1 MDRTHTRDGILSV
14 NTHEIRCT
22 SFNGLIRRVFVY
34 LTNCNN
40 ENPFVRKI
48 VTESQEFAR
57 VAGTKKK
64 MTIIGNDQMFFI
76 FMVVAVVVVSFCL
89 AYYVDSFILFYRD
102 FSSRNVETNNMFG
115 DITPFVLLFTISF
128 VAITMWF
135 VVLLCVNCLI
145 SNEAIMLFGRRAKGV
160 KGRWPKLVKWKSE
173 RRNLDLTGNCSV
185 AFDTLTH

>member
-64 MTIIGNDQMFFI
+64 ND
-76 FMVVAVVVVSFCL
+76 
-89 AYYVDSFILFYRD
+89 
-102 FSSRNVETNNMFG
+102 NN
-115 DITPFVLLFTISF
+115 
-128 VAITMWF
+128 
-135 VVLLCVNCLI
+135 
-145 SNEAIMLFGRRAKGV
+145 
-160 KGRWPKLVKWKSE
+160 WK
-173 RRNLDLTGNCSV
+173 
-185 AFDTLTH
+185 